1 MHGYIHRQC
10 RTQYCQ
16 SKESPFGDSSF
27 FALCGAFIVNCHKY
41 PYDRNTNPID
51 KQNFCF
57 HNPNITVLII
67 LCACE
72 KVKGVY
78 NMQKR
83 FLWAVLLIAAA
94 AGAIYFF
101 LRQSVQVQPPQ
112 ETPTAPTVSA
122 SEEVRAVWVNYN
134 ELSMKALGGG
144 TQADFQNKAEEMCR
158 NIRASGM
165 NTVIV
170 HVRPFC
176 DAFYASELFPWSV
189 YLTGI
194 QGQGV
199 DYDPLGIFLAA
210 AKAQNLSVQA
220 WINPYRVLLSA
231 EWEKLSDNNP
241 AKQWYTS
248 GKTENLLL
256 TEDGIYLNP
265 ASLEVQTLIIN
276 GVREILRK
284 YGVDAIHMDD
294 YFYPSNDPSVDA
306 ASYASYQQ
314 AGGRLSQD
322 DWRRE
327 NVSMFVSALYAAI
340 KAQNPQTQLVISP
353 GGDIRKN
360 HDNLYADVERWAREP
375 GFLECFSVLR
385 AGGIQMRQRGC
396 TRRHRCTR
404 MDTAGRY
411 FGASAETL
419 PHFTALR
426 RVCALYLFQHLHVGF
441 RRNYEK
447 RVEKFQ
453 KCVTIKIIEEST

>member
-1 MHGYIHRQC
+1 
-10 RTQYCQ
+10 
-16 SKESPFGDSSF
+16 
-27 FALCGAFIVNCHKY
+27 
-41 PYDRNTNPID
+41 
-51 KQNFCF
+51 
-57 HNPNITVLII
+57 
-67 LCACE
+67 
-72 KVKGVY
+72 
-78 NMQKR
+78 MQKR
-83 FLWAVLLIAAA
+83 FLLAVLFIAVA

-101 LRQSVQVQPPQ
+101 LRQSAQVQPPQ
-112 ETPTAPTVSA
+112 ETPATPPTVSA

-134 ELSMKALGGG
+134 ELSMKSLGGG
-144 TQADFQNKAEEMCR
+144 TQTDFQNKSEEMCR
-158 NIRASGM
+158 NIRESGM

-189 YLTGI
+189 YLTGT

-241 AKQWYTS
+241 AKQWYEA

-256 TEDGIYLNP
+256 AEDGIYLNP
-265 ASLEVQTLIIN
+265 SSVEAQTLIIN
-276 GVREILRK
+276 GVREILQK
-284 YGVDAIHMDD
+284 YDIDAIHMDD
-294 YFYPSNDPSVDA
+294 YFYPTNDPSVDA

-340 KAQNPQTQLVISP
+340 KAQNPQTQLAISP

-375 GFLECFSVLR
+375 GFLDVLMPQLYYGFENAAKPFEKTAAEWANLRFAPNVSLCFGLAAYKCGKEDVH
-385 AGGIQMRQRGC
+385 AGTGALEWTQQEDILARQLKLCR
-396 TRRHRCTR
+396 
-404 MDTAGRY
+404 
-411 FGASAETL
+411 TL
-419 PHFTALR
+419 PHYGGF
-426 RVCALYLFQHLHVGF
+426 ALYTYSSIYMSDSAEIMKKEWKNF
-441 RRNYEK
+441 RN
-447 RVEKFQ
+447 VLQ
-453 KCVTIKIIEEST
+453 

>member
-1 MHGYIHRQC
+1 
-10 RTQYCQ
+10 
-16 SKESPFGDSSF
+16 
-27 FALCGAFIVNCHKY
+27 
-41 PYDRNTNPID
+41 
-51 KQNFCF
+51 
-57 HNPNITVLII
+57 
-67 LCACE
+67 
-72 KVKGVY
+72 
-78 NMQKR
+78 MQKR

-101 LRQSVQVQPPQ
+101 LRQSAQVQPPQ
-112 ETPTAPTVSA
+112 EMPATPPTVSA

-134 ELSMKALGGG
+134 ELSMKSLGGG
-144 TQADFQNKAEEMCR
+144 TQTDFQNKSEEMCR
-158 NIRASGM
+158 NIRESGM

-189 YLTGI
+189 YLTGT

-241 AKQWYTS
+241 AKQWYEA

-294 YFYPSNDPSVDA
+294 YFYPTNDPSVDA

-375 GFLECFSVLR
+375 GFLDVLMPQLYYGFENAAKPFEKTAAEWANLRFAPNVSLCFGLAAYKCGKEDVH
-385 AGGIQMRQRGC
+385 AGTGALEWTQQEDILARQLKLCR
-396 TRRHRCTR
+396 
-404 MDTAGRY
+404 
-411 FGASAETL
+411 TL
-419 PHFTALR
+419 PHYGGF
-426 RVCALYLFQHLHVGF
+426 ALYTYSSIYMSDSAEIMKKEWKNF
-441 RRNYEK
+441 RN
-447 RVEKFQ
+447 VLQ
-453 KCVTIKIIEEST
+453 

>member
-1 MHGYIHRQC
+1 
-10 RTQYCQ
+10 
-16 SKESPFGDSSF
+16 
-27 FALCGAFIVNCHKY
+27 
-41 PYDRNTNPID
+41 
-51 KQNFCF
+51 
-57 HNPNITVLII
+57 
-67 LCACE
+67 
-72 KVKGVY
+72 
-78 NMQKR
+78 MQKR
-83 FLWAVLLIAAA
+83 FLLAVLFIAAA

-101 LRQSVQVQPPQ
+101 LRQSAQVQPPQ
-112 ETPTAPTVSA
+112 EMPATPPTVSA

-134 ELSMKALGGG
+134 ELSMKSLGGG
-144 TQADFQNKAEEMCR
+144 TQTDFQNKSEEMCR
-158 NIRASGM
+158 NIRESGM

-189 YLTGI
+189 YLTGT

-241 AKQWYTS
+241 AKQWYEA

-256 TEDGIYLNP
+256 AEDGIYLNP
-265 ASLEVQTLIIN
+265 SSVEAQTLIIN
-276 GVREILRK
+276 GVREILQK
-284 YGVDAIHMDD
+284 YDIDAIHMDD
-294 YFYPSNDPSVDA
+294 YFYPTNDPSVDA

-353 GGDIRKN
+353 GGDIARN
-360 HDNLYADVERWAREP
+360 RDRLYADVECWAREP
-375 GFLECFSVLR
+375 GFLDVLMPQLYYGFENAAKPFEKTAAEWANLRFAPNVSLCFGLAAYKCGKEDVH
-385 AGGIQMRQRGC
+385 AGTGALEWTQQEDILARQLKLCR
-396 TRRHRCTR
+396 
-404 MDTAGRY
+404 
-411 FGASAETL
+411 TL
-419 PHFTALR
+419 PHYGGF
-426 RVCALYLFQHLHVGF
+426 ALYTYSSIYMSDSAEIMKKEWKNF
-441 RRNYEK
+441 RN
-447 RVEKFQ
+447 VLQ
-453 KCVTIKIIEEST
+453 

>member
-1 MHGYIHRQC
+1 
-10 RTQYCQ
+10 
-16 SKESPFGDSSF
+16 
-27 FALCGAFIVNCHKY
+27 
-41 PYDRNTNPID
+41 
-51 KQNFCF
+51 
-57 HNPNITVLII
+57 
-67 LCACE
+67 
-72 KVKGVY
+72 
-78 NMQKR
+78 MQKR
-83 FLWAVLLIAAA
+83 FLLAVLFIAAA

-101 LRQSVQVQPPQ
+101 LRQSAQVQPPQ
-112 ETPTAPTVSA
+112 EMPATPPTVSA

-134 ELSMKALGGG
+134 ELSMKSLGGG
-144 TQADFQNKAEEMCR
+144 TQTDFQNKSEEMCR
-158 NIRASGM
+158 NIRESGM

-189 YLTGI
+189 YLTGT

-241 AKQWYTS
+241 AKQWYEA

-256 TEDGIYLNP
+256 AEDGIYLNP
-265 ASLEVQTLIIN
+265 SSVEAQTLIIN
-276 GVREILRK
+276 GVREILQK
-284 YGVDAIHMDD
+284 YDIDAIHMDD
-294 YFYPSNDPSVDA
+294 YFYPTNDPSVDA

-322 DWRRE
+322 DWGRE

-375 GFLECFSVLR
+375 GFLDVLMPQLYYGFENAAKPFEKTAAEWANLRFAPNVSLCFGLAAYKCGKEDVH
-385 AGGIQMRQRGC
+385 AGTGALEWTQQEDILARQLKLCR
-396 TRRHRCTR
+396 
-404 MDTAGRY
+404 
-411 FGASAETL
+411 TL
-419 PHFTALR
+419 PHYGGF
-426 RVCALYLFQHLHVGF
+426 ALYTYSSIYMSDSAEIMKKEWKNF
-441 RRNYEK
+441 RN
-447 RVEKFQ
+447 VLQ
-453 KCVTIKIIEEST
+453 

>member
-1 MHGYIHRQC
+1 
-10 RTQYCQ
+10 
-16 SKESPFGDSSF
+16 
-27 FALCGAFIVNCHKY
+27 
-41 PYDRNTNPID
+41 
-51 KQNFCF
+51 
-57 HNPNITVLII
+57 
-67 LCACE
+67 
-72 KVKGVY
+72 
-78 NMQKR
+78 MQKR
-83 FLWAVLLIAAA
+83 FLLAVLFIAAA

-101 LRQSVQVQPPQ
+101 LRQSAQVQPPQ
-112 ETPTAPTVSA
+112 EMSATPPTVSA

-134 ELSMKALGGG
+134 ELSMKSLGGG
-144 TQADFQNKAEEMCR
+144 TQTDFQNKSEEMCR
-158 NIRASGM
+158 NIRESGM

-189 YLTGI
+189 YLTGT

-241 AKQWYTS
+241 AKQWYEA

-256 TEDGIYLNP
+256 VEDGIYLNP
-265 ASLEVQTLIIN
+265 SSVEAQTLIIN
-276 GVREILRK
+276 GVREILQK
-284 YGVDAIHMDD
+284 YDIDAIHMDD
-294 YFYPSNDPSVDA
+294 YFYPTNDPSVDA

-375 GFLECFSVLR
+375 GFLDVLMPQLYYGFENAAKPFEKTAAEWANLRFAPNVSLCFGLAAYKCGKEDVH
-385 AGGIQMRQRGC
+385 AGTGALEWTQQEDILARQLKLCR
-396 TRRHRCTR
+396 
-404 MDTAGRY
+404 
-411 FGASAETL
+411 TL
-419 PHFTALR
+419 PHYGGF
-426 RVCALYLFQHLHVGF
+426 ALYTYSSIYMSDSAEIMKKEWKNF
-441 RRNYEK
+441 RN
-447 RVEKFQ
+447 VLQ
-453 KCVTIKIIEEST
+453 

>member
-1 MHGYIHRQC
+1 
-10 RTQYCQ
+10 
-16 SKESPFGDSSF
+16 
-27 FALCGAFIVNCHKY
+27 
-41 PYDRNTNPID
+41 
-51 KQNFCF
+51 
-57 HNPNITVLII
+57 
-67 LCACE
+67 
-72 KVKGVY
+72 
-78 NMQKR
+78 MQKR
-83 FLWAVLLIAAA
+83 FLLAVLLIAAA

-101 LRQSVQVQPPQ
+101 LRQSAQVQPPQ
-112 ETPTAPTVSA
+112 EMPATPPTVSA

-134 ELSMKALGGG
+134 ELSMKSLGGG
-144 TQADFQNKAEEMCR
+144 TQTDFQNKSEEMCR
-158 NIRASGM
+158 NIRESGM

-189 YLTGI
+189 YLTGT

-241 AKQWYTS
+241 AKQWYEA

-256 TEDGIYLNP
+256 AEDGIYLNP
-265 ASLEVQTLIIN
+265 SSVEAQTLIIN
-276 GVREILRK
+276 GVREILQK
-284 YGVDAIHMDD
+284 YDIDAIHMDD
-294 YFYPSNDPSVDA
+294 YFYPTNDPSVDA

-375 GFLECFSVLR
+375 GFLDVLMPQLYYGFENAAKPFEKTAAEWANLRFAPNVSLCFGLAAYKCGKEDVH
-385 AGGIQMRQRGC
+385 AGTGALEWTQQEDILARQLKLCR
-396 TRRHRCTR
+396 
-404 MDTAGRY
+404 
-411 FGASAETL
+411 TL
-419 PHFTALR
+419 PHYGGF
-426 RVCALYLFQHLHVGF
+426 ALYTYSSIYMSDSAEIMKKEWKNF
-441 RRNYEK
+441 RN
-447 RVEKFQ
+447 VLQ
-453 KCVTIKIIEEST
+453 

>member
-1 MHGYIHRQC
+1 
-10 RTQYCQ
+10 
-16 SKESPFGDSSF
+16 
-27 FALCGAFIVNCHKY
+27 
-41 PYDRNTNPID
+41 
-51 KQNFCF
+51 
-57 HNPNITVLII
+57 
-67 LCACE
+67 
-72 KVKGVY
+72 
-78 NMQKR
+78 MQKR
-83 FLWAVLLIAAA
+83 FLLAVLFIAAA

-101 LRQSVQVQPPQ
+101 LRQSAQVQPPQ
-112 ETPTAPTVSA
+112 EMPITPPTVSV

-134 ELSMKALGGG
+134 ELSMKSLGGG
-144 TQADFQNKAEEMCR
+144 TQTDFQNKAEEMCR

-189 YLTGI
+189 YLTGT

-210 AKAQNLSVQA
+210 AKAQKLSVQA

-241 AKQWYTS
+241 AKQWYEA
-248 GKTENLLL
+248 GKTEDLLL

-265 ASLEVQTLIIN
+265 ASLEAQTLIIN

-284 YGVDAIHMDD
+284 YDVDAIHMDD
-294 YFYPSNDPSVDA
+294 YFYPTTDPSVDA
-306 ASYASYQQ
+306 PSYEAYLA
-314 AGGRLSQD
+314 AGGRLTQD

-360 HDNLYADVERWAREP
+360 HDSLYADIERWAREP
-375 GFLECFSVLR
+375 GFLDVLMPQLYYGFENAAKPFEQTAAEWANLRFAPNVSLCFGLAAYKCGKEDVH
-385 AGGIQMRQRGC
+385 AGTGALEWTQNADILARQLTLCR
-396 TRRHRCTR
+396 
-404 MDTAGRY
+404 
-411 FGASAETL
+411 TL
-419 PHFTALR
+419 PHYGGF
-426 RVCALYLFQHLHVGF
+426 ALYTYSSIYMADSDENMKKEWKNF
-441 RRNYEK
+441 RN
-447 RVEKFQ
+447 VLQ
-453 KCVTIKIIEEST
+453 

>member
-1 MHGYIHRQC
+1 
-10 RTQYCQ
+10 
-16 SKESPFGDSSF
+16 
-27 FALCGAFIVNCHKY
+27 
-41 PYDRNTNPID
+41 
-51 KQNFCF
+51 
-57 HNPNITVLII
+57 
-67 LCACE
+67 
-72 KVKGVY
+72 
-78 NMQKR
+78 MQKR
-83 FLWAVLLIAAA
+83 FLLAVLFIAAA

-101 LRQSVQVQPPQ
+101 LRQSAQVQPPQ
-112 ETPTAPTVSA
+112 ETPATPPTVSA

-134 ELSMKALGGG
+134 ELSMKSLGGG
-144 TQADFQNKAEEMCR
+144 TQTDFQNKSEEMCR
-158 NIRASGM
+158 NIRESGM

-189 YLTGI
+189 YLTGT

-241 AKQWYTS
+241 AKQWYEA

-256 TEDGIYLNP
+256 AEDGIYLNP
-265 ASLEVQTLIIN
+265 SSVEAQTLIIN
-276 GVREILRK
+276 GVREILQK
-284 YGVDAIHMDD
+284 YDIDAIHMDD
-294 YFYPSNDPSVDA
+294 YFYPTNDPSVDA

-375 GFLECFSVLR
+375 GFLDVLMPQLYYGFENAAKPFEKTDAEWENLRFAPNVSLCFGLAAYKCGKEDVH
-385 AGGIQMRQRGC
+385 AGTGALEWTQQEDILARQLKLCR
-396 TRRHRCTR
+396 
-404 MDTAGRY
+404 
-411 FGASAETL
+411 TL
-419 PHFTALR
+419 PHYGGF
-426 RVCALYLFQHLHVGF
+426 ALYTYSSIYMSDSAEIMKKEWKNF
-441 RRNYEK
+441 RN
-447 RVEKFQ
+447 VLQ
-453 KCVTIKIIEEST
+453 

>member
-1 MHGYIHRQC
+1 
-10 RTQYCQ
+10 
-16 SKESPFGDSSF
+16 
-27 FALCGAFIVNCHKY
+27 
-41 PYDRNTNPID
+41 
-51 KQNFCF
+51 
-57 HNPNITVLII
+57 
-67 LCACE
+67 
-72 KVKGVY
+72 
-78 NMQKR
+78 MQKR
-83 FLWAVLLIAAA
+83 FLLAVLFIAAA

-101 LRQSVQVQPPQ
+101 LRQSAQVQPPQ
-112 ETPTAPTVSA
+112 EMPATPPTVSA

-134 ELSMKALGGG
+134 ELSMKSLGGG
-144 TQADFQNKAEEMCR
+144 TQTDFQNKSEEMCR
-158 NIRASGM
+158 NIRESGM

-189 YLTGI
+189 YLTGT

-241 AKQWYTS
+241 AKQWYEA

-256 TEDGIYLNP
+256 VEDGIYLNP
-265 ASLEVQTLIIN
+265 SSVEAQTLIIN
-276 GVREILRK
+276 GVREILQK
-284 YGVDAIHMDD
+284 YDIDAIHMDD
-294 YFYPSNDPSVDA
+294 YFYPTNDPSVDA

-353 GGDIRKN
+353 GGDIARN
-360 HDNLYADVERWAREP
+360 RDRLYADVERWAREP
-375 GFLECFSVLR
+375 GFLDVLMPQLYYGFENAAKPFEKTAAEWANLRFAPNVSLCFGLAAYKCGKEDVH
-385 AGGIQMRQRGC
+385 AGTGALEWTQQEDILARQLKLCR
-396 TRRHRCTR
+396 
-404 MDTAGRY
+404 
-411 FGASAETL
+411 TL
-419 PHFTALR
+419 PHYGGF
-426 RVCALYLFQHLHVGF
+426 ALYTYSSIYMSDSAEIMKKEWKNF
-441 RRNYEK
+441 RN
-447 RVEKFQ
+447 VLQ
-453 KCVTIKIIEEST
+453 

>member
-1 MHGYIHRQC
+1 
-10 RTQYCQ
+10 
-16 SKESPFGDSSF
+16 
-27 FALCGAFIVNCHKY
+27 
-41 PYDRNTNPID
+41 
-51 KQNFCF
+51 
-57 HNPNITVLII
+57 
-67 LCACE
+67 
-72 KVKGVY
+72 
-78 NMQKR
+78 MQKR
-83 FLWAVLLIAAA
+83 FLLAVLFIAAA

-101 LRQSVQVQPPQ
+101 LRQSAQVQPPQ
-112 ETPTAPTVSA
+112 EMPATPPTVSA

-134 ELSMKALGGG
+134 ELSMKSLGGG
-144 TQADFQNKAEEMCR
+144 TQTDFQNKSEEMCR
-158 NIRASGM
+158 NIRESGM

-189 YLTGI
+189 YLTGT

-241 AKQWYTS
+241 AKQWYEA

-256 TEDGIYLNP
+256 VEDGIYLNP
-265 ASLEVQTLIIN
+265 SSVEAQTLIIN
-276 GVREILRK
+276 GVREILQK
-284 YGVDAIHMDD
+284 YDIDAIHMDD
-294 YFYPSNDPSVDA
+294 YFYPTNDPSVDA

-375 GFLECFSVLR
+375 GFLDVLMPQLYYGFENAAKPFEKTAAEWANLRFAPNVSLCFGLAAYKCGKEDVH
-385 AGGIQMRQRGC
+385 AGTGALEWTQQEDILARQLKLCR
-396 TRRHRCTR
+396 
-404 MDTAGRY
+404 
-411 FGASAETL
+411 TL
-419 PHFTALR
+419 PHYGGF
-426 RVCALYLFQHLHVGF
+426 ALYTYSSIYMSDSAEIMKKEWKNF
-441 RRNYEK
+441 RN
-447 RVEKFQ
+447 VLQ
-453 KCVTIKIIEEST
+453 

>member
-1 MHGYIHRQC
+1 
-10 RTQYCQ
+10 
-16 SKESPFGDSSF
+16 
-27 FALCGAFIVNCHKY
+27 
-41 PYDRNTNPID
+41 
-51 KQNFCF
+51 
-57 HNPNITVLII
+57 
-67 LCACE
+67 
-72 KVKGVY
+72 
-78 NMQKR
+78 MQKR
-83 FLWAVLLIAAA
+83 FLLAVLFIAAA

-101 LRQSVQVQPPQ
+101 LRQSAQVQPPQ
-112 ETPTAPTVSA
+112 EMPATPPTVSA

-134 ELSMKALGGG
+134 ELSMKSLGGG
-144 TQADFQNKAEEMCR
+144 TQTDFQNKSEEMCR
-158 NIRASGM
+158 NIRESGM

-189 YLTGI
+189 YLTGT

-241 AKQWYTS
+241 AKQWYEA

-256 TEDGIYLNP
+256 AEDGIYLNP
-265 ASLEVQTLIIN
+265 SSVEAQTLIIN
-276 GVREILRK
+276 GVREILQK
-284 YGVDAIHMDD
+284 YDIDAIHMDD
-294 YFYPSNDPSVDA
+294 YFYPTNDPSVDA

-360 HDNLYADVERWAREP
+360 HDNLYADVGRWAREP
-375 GFLECFSVLR
+375 GFLDVLMPQLYYGFENAAKPFEKTAAEWANLRFAPNVSLCFGLAAYKCGKEDVH
-385 AGGIQMRQRGC
+385 AGTGALEWTQQEDILARQLKLCR
-396 TRRHRCTR
+396 
-404 MDTAGRY
+404 
-411 FGASAETL
+411 TL
-419 PHFTALR
+419 PHYGGF
-426 RVCALYLFQHLHVGF
+426 ALYTYSSIYMSDSAEIMKKEWKNF
-441 RRNYEK
+441 RN
-447 RVEKFQ
+447 VLQ
-453 KCVTIKIIEEST
+453 

>member
-1 MHGYIHRQC
+1 
-10 RTQYCQ
+10 
-16 SKESPFGDSSF
+16 
-27 FALCGAFIVNCHKY
+27 
-41 PYDRNTNPID
+41 
-51 KQNFCF
+51 
-57 HNPNITVLII
+57 
-67 LCACE
+67 
-72 KVKGVY
+72 
-78 NMQKR
+78 MQKR
-83 FLWAVLLIAAA
+83 FLLAVLFIAAA

-101 LRQSVQVQPPQ
+101 LRQSAQVQPPQ
-112 ETPTAPTVSA
+112 EMPATPPTVSA

-134 ELSMKALGGG
+134 ELSMKSLGGG
-144 TQADFQNKAEEMCR
+144 TQTDFQNKSEEMCR
-158 NIRASGM
+158 NIRESGM

-189 YLTGI
+189 YLTGT

-241 AKQWYTS
+241 AKQWYEA

-256 TEDGIYLNP
+256 AEDGIYLNP
-265 ASLEVQTLIIN
+265 SSVEAQTLIIN
-276 GVREILRK
+276 GVREILQK
-284 YGVDAIHMDD
+284 YDIDAIHMDD
-294 YFYPSNDPSVDA
+294 YFYPTNDPSVDA

-353 GGDIRKN
+353 GGDIARN
-360 HDNLYADVERWAREP
+360 RDRLYADVERWAREP
-375 GFLECFSVLR
+375 GFLDVLMPQLYYGFENAAKPFEKTAAEWANLRFAPNVSLCFGLAAYKCGKEDVHAGTGVLEWTQQEDIL
-385 AGGIQMRQRGC
+385 ARQLKLCR
-396 TRRHRCTR
+396 
-404 MDTAGRY
+404 
-411 FGASAETL
+411 TL
-419 PHFTALR
+419 PHYGGF
-426 RVCALYLFQHLHVGF
+426 ALYTYSSIYMSDSAEIMKKEWKNF
-441 RRNYEK
+441 RN
-447 RVEKFQ
+447 VLQ
-453 KCVTIKIIEEST
+453 

>member
-1 MHGYIHRQC
+1 
-10 RTQYCQ
+10 
-16 SKESPFGDSSF
+16 
-27 FALCGAFIVNCHKY
+27 
-41 PYDRNTNPID
+41 
-51 KQNFCF
+51 
-57 HNPNITVLII
+57 
-67 LCACE
+67 
-72 KVKGVY
+72 
-78 NMQKR
+78 MQKR
-83 FLWAVLLIAAA
+83 FLLAVLFIAAA

-101 LRQSVQVQPPQ
+101 LRQSAQVQPPQ
-112 ETPTAPTVSA
+112 EMPITPPTVSV

-134 ELSMKALGGG
+134 ELSMKSLGGG
-144 TQADFQNKAEEMCR
+144 TQTDFQNKAEEMCR

-189 YLTGI
+189 YLTGT

-210 AKAQNLSVQA
+210 AKAQKLSVQA

-241 AKQWYTS
+241 AKQWYEA
-248 GKTENLLL
+248 GKTEDLLL

-265 ASLEVQTLIIN
+265 ASLEAQTLIIN

-284 YGVDAIHMDD
+284 YDVDAIHMDD
-294 YFYPSNDPSVDA
+294 YFYPTTDPSVDA
-306 ASYASYQQ
+306 PSYEAYLA

-360 HDNLYADVERWAREP
+360 HDSLYADIERWAREP
-375 GFLECFSVLR
+375 GFLDVLMPQLYYGFENAAKPFEQTAAEWANLRFAPNVSLCFGLAAYKCGKEDVH
-385 AGGIQMRQRGC
+385 AGTGALEWTQQEDILARQLTLCR
-396 TRRHRCTR
+396 
-404 MDTAGRY
+404 
-411 FGASAETL
+411 TL
-419 PHFTALR
+419 PHYGGF
-426 RVCALYLFQHLHVGF
+426 ALYTYSSIYMADSDEIMKKEWKIF
-441 RRNYEK
+441 RN
-447 RVEKFQ
+447 VLQ
-453 KCVTIKIIEEST
+453 

>member
-1 MHGYIHRQC
+1 
-10 RTQYCQ
+10 
-16 SKESPFGDSSF
+16 
-27 FALCGAFIVNCHKY
+27 
-41 PYDRNTNPID
+41 
-51 KQNFCF
+51 
-57 HNPNITVLII
+57 
-67 LCACE
+67 
-72 KVKGVY
+72 
-78 NMQKR
+78 MQKR
-83 FLWAVLLIAAA
+83 FLLAVLFIAA

-101 LRQSVQVQPPQ
+101 LRQSAQVQPPQ
-112 ETPTAPTVSA
+112 EMPATPPTVSA

-134 ELSMKALGGG
+134 ELSMKSLGGG
-144 TQADFQNKAEEMCR
+144 TQTDFQNKSEEMCR
-158 NIRASGM
+158 NIRESGM

-189 YLTGI
+189 YLTGT

-241 AKQWYTS
+241 AKQWYEA

-256 TEDGIYLNP
+256 VEDGIYLNP
-265 ASLEVQTLIIN
+265 SSVEAQTLIIN
-276 GVREILRK
+276 GVREILQK
-284 YGVDAIHMDD
+284 YDIDAIHMDD
-294 YFYPSNDPSVDA
+294 YFYPTNDPSVDA

-353 GGDIRKN
+353 GGDIARN
-360 HDNLYADVERWAREP
+360 RDRLYADVERWAREP
-375 GFLECFSVLR
+375 GFLDVLMPQLYYGFENAAKPFEKTAAEWANLRFAPNVSLCFGLAAYKCGKEDVH
-385 AGGIQMRQRGC
+385 AGTGALEWTQQEDILARQLKLCR
-396 TRRHRCTR
+396 
-404 MDTAGRY
+404 
-411 FGASAETL
+411 TL
-419 PHFTALR
+419 PHYGGF
-426 RVCALYLFQHLHVGF
+426 ALYTYSSIYMSDSAEIMKKEWKNF
-441 RRNYEK
+441 RN
-447 RVEKFQ
+447 VLQ
-453 KCVTIKIIEEST
+453 

>member
-1 MHGYIHRQC
+1 
-10 RTQYCQ
+10 
-16 SKESPFGDSSF
+16 
-27 FALCGAFIVNCHKY
+27 
-41 PYDRNTNPID
+41 
-51 KQNFCF
+51 
-57 HNPNITVLII
+57 
-67 LCACE
+67 
-72 KVKGVY
+72 
-78 NMQKR
+78 MQKR
-83 FLWAVLLIAAA
+83 FLLAVLFIAVA

-101 LRQSVQVQPPQ
+101 LRQSAQVQPPQ
-112 ETPTAPTVSA
+112 ETPATPPTVSA

-134 ELSMKALGGG
+134 ELSMKSLGGG
-144 TQADFQNKAEEMCR
+144 TQTDFQNKSEEMCR
-158 NIRASGM
+158 NIRESGM

-189 YLTGI
+189 YLTGT

-241 AKQWYTS
+241 AKQWYEA

-256 TEDGIYLNP
+256 VEDGIYLNP
-265 ASLEVQTLIIN
+265 SSVEAQTLIIN
-276 GVREILRK
+276 GVREILQK
-284 YGVDAIHMDD
+284 YDIDAIHMDD
-294 YFYPSNDPSVDA
+294 YFYPTNDPSVDA

-375 GFLECFSVLR
+375 GFLDVLMPQLYYGFENAAKPFEKTAAEWANLRFAPNVSLCFGLAAYKCGKEDVH
-385 AGGIQMRQRGC
+385 AGTGALEWTQQEDILARQLKLCR
-396 TRRHRCTR
+396 
-404 MDTAGRY
+404 
-411 FGASAETL
+411 TL
-419 PHFTALR
+419 PHYGGF
-426 RVCALYLFQHLHVGF
+426 ALYTYSSIYMSDSAEIMKKEWKNF
-441 RRNYEK
+441 RN
-447 RVEKFQ
+447 VLQ
-453 KCVTIKIIEEST
+453 

>member
-1 MHGYIHRQC
+1 
-10 RTQYCQ
+10 
-16 SKESPFGDSSF
+16 
-27 FALCGAFIVNCHKY
+27 
-41 PYDRNTNPID
+41 
-51 KQNFCF
+51 
-57 HNPNITVLII
+57 
-67 LCACE
+67 
-72 KVKGVY
+72 
-78 NMQKR
+78 MQKR
-83 FLWAVLLIAAA
+83 FLLAVLFIAAA

-101 LRQSVQVQPPQ
+101 LRQSAQVQPPQ
-112 ETPTAPTVSA
+112 EMPATPPTVSA

-134 ELSMKALGGG
+134 ELSMKSLGGG
-144 TQADFQNKAEEMCR
+144 TQTDFQNKSEEMCR
-158 NIRASGM
+158 NIRESGM

-189 YLTGI
+189 YLTGT

-241 AKQWYTS
+241 AKQWYEA

-256 TEDGIYLNP
+256 VEDGIYLNP
-265 ASLEVQTLIIN
+265 SSVEAQTLIIN
-276 GVREILRK
+276 GVREILQK
-284 YGVDAIHMDD
+284 YDIDAIHMDD
-294 YFYPSNDPSVDA
+294 YFYPTNDPSVDA

-375 GFLECFSVLR
+375 GFLDVLMPQLYYGFENAAKPFEKTAAEWANLRFAPNVSLCFGLAAYKCGKEDVHAGTGVLEWTQQEDIL
-385 AGGIQMRQRGC
+385 ARQLKLCR
-396 TRRHRCTR
+396 
-404 MDTAGRY
+404 
-411 FGASAETL
+411 TL
-419 PHFTALR
+419 PHYGGF
-426 RVCALYLFQHLHVGF
+426 ALYTYSSIYMSDSAEIMKKEWKNF
-441 RRNYEK
+441 RN
-447 RVEKFQ
+447 VLQ
-453 KCVTIKIIEEST
+453 